1 MKKRVRTLLWMVVAV
16 VALAFLAV
24 KTPRDTFQQAI
35 RGIGWD
41 WAIIAVLIYLVS
53 QTLLATRWVLLL
65 RVHGIRVSLFQAI
78 KLTYLGLF
86 YNNMMPGA
94 VGGDLLK
101 GWYITHHSEKHQRL
115 EAAVT
120 VFVDRLTGLVGI
132 ILVGALAGLVVGP
145 EFTIQIRGRPIQIR
159 FLVWLVFLGLV
170 AVSVIFL
177 SRRVRHVFM
186 LDYLLERLPAAKV
199 LKKIDSAIRIYRSHI
214 PTMFLALVL
223 TGLIQGCSIVAVW
236 MLTQALHL
244 DEVTF
249 IQCLT
254 VLPIVWLISAAVPVP
269 GGLGV
274 MENLFVPFF
283 VMAIDPSG
291 TAMEAARGQAAA
303 LALLNRL
310 MICVCSLPGAL
321 VPIFGGHLPKAQ
333 EMEAELKE
341 E

>member
-1 MKKRVRTLLWMVVAV
+1 
-16 VALAFLAV
+16 
-24 KTPRDTFQQAI
+24 
-35 RGIGWD
+35 
-41 WAIIAVLIYLVS
+41 
-53 QTLLATRWVLLL
+53 
-65 RVHGIRVSLFQAI
+65 
-78 KLTYLGLF
+78 
-86 YNNMMPGA
+86 
-94 VGGDLLK
+94 
-101 GWYITHHSEKHQRL
+101 
-115 EAAVT
+115 
-120 VFVDRLTGLVGI
+120 
-132 ILVGALAGLVVGP
+132 
-145 EFTIQIRGRPIQIR
+145 
-159 FLVWLVFLGLV
+159 
-170 AVSVIFL
+170 
-177 SRRVRHVFM
+177 M

-283 VMAIDPSG
+283 VMAIDPEG
-291 TAMEAARGQAAA
+291 KMMDAAKGQAAA
-303 LALLNRL
+303 LAILNRL
-310 MICVCSLPGAL
+310 MICFCSLPGML

-333 EMEAELKE
+333 EIEAEME
-341 E
+341 EE